1 MIKLER
7 AMTIIS
13 VFHFFLKVETSAR
26 LILIKMSLLLL
37 EEQIFRLVLLLLLL
51 LLTLFNVEIKNSSYY
66 TNNS

>member
-1 MIKLER
+1 
-7 AMTIIS
+7 MTIIS

-51 LLTLFNVEIKNSSYY
+51 LLLLLTLFNVEIKNSSYY